1 MFEIATPNSTF
12 VDWLGSLH
20 YHHWLIAISI
30 FFIAVE
36 RFASWRKQLLFRRG
50 WVKDFLYLVLN
61 GHYLAFVLIGLTDP
75 AAEAFHRLLVSLGV
89 QGVESAAVLRSLG
102 PVTQFL
108 VVLVVIDFI
117 KWLVH
122 NALHRVPI
130 LWQFHQIH
138 HTIQELDWVG
148 TMRFHFMEVIF
159 YKVAIYLPL
168 AILGARGDVLLTYY
182 VVETFVG
189 FLSHSN
195 LNVTFGPF
203 RYLLNNPRMHVWHH
217 EYTKDGRM
225 NLNFGI
231 VLSVWDYL
239 FGTANVPAVMPNKL
253 GFHGME
259 RVPDTLVGQM
269 LHPFLTRRLAVKE
282 TD

>member
-1 MFEIATPNSTF
+1 VCEIAAPTTTF
-12 VDWLGSLH
+12 ADWVGSLQ
-20 YHHWLIAISI
+20 YHHWLIALSI
-30 FFIAVE
+30 FFIVAE
-36 RFASWRKQLLFRRG
+36 RLVSWRKQSLFRKG

-75 AAEAFHRLLVSLGV
+75 AAKAFHRLLASLGV
-89 QGVESAAVLRSLG
+89 ESIESVAILHPLG
-102 PVTQFL
+102 PVLQFL
-108 VVLVVIDFI
+108 IVLVVIDFI

-122 NALHRVPI
+122 NALHRVPF
-130 LWQFHQIH
+130 LWKFHQIH

-148 TMRFHFMEVIF
+148 TMRFHWMEVIF
-159 YKVAIYLPL
+159 YKAAIYLPM

-182 VVETFVG
+182 VVETFLG

-195 LNVTFGPF
+195 LNVTFGPL
-203 RYLLNNPRMHVWHH
+203 RYLFNNPRMHVWHH

-239 FGTANVPAVMPNKL
+239 FGTANVPALMPDQL
-253 GFHGME
+253 GFQGME
-259 RVPDTLVGQM
+259 RVPESLVGQM
-269 LHPFLTRRLAVKE
+269 LYPLVKGRAP
-282 TD
+282 